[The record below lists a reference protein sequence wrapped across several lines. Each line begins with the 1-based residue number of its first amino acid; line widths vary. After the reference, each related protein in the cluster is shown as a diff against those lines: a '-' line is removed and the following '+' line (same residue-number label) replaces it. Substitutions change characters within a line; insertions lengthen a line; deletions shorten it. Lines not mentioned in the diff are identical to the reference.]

1 MASASEVT
9 SFVHYSRI
17 IDESGDAVQTR
28 EGGGG
33 GGLEEED
40 GEEYDQEEKRRN

>member
-9 SFVHYSRI
+9 SSVHYSRI

-33 GGLEEED
+33 WEEEED

>member
-33 GGLEEED
+33 EWEEED

>member
-33 GGLEEED
+33 WEEED